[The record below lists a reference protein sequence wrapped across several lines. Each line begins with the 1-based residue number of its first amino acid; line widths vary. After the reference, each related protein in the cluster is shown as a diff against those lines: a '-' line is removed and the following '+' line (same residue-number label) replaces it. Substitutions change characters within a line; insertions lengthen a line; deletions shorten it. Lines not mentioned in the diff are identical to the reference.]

1 MDFGSDLQLIVINLE
16 CMVSIGTSML
26 FVSPLT
32 GFSVLMKF
40 WKALVISGIWYQG
53 GDAPSCYI
61 SIVYVNSLHPL
72 K

>member
-1 MDFGSDLQLIVINLE
+1 MKNYNVIRDLQERFLICRITEVVSDHLVNLCHLMDFGSDLQLIVINLE

-40 WKALVISGIWYQG
+40 
-53 GDAPSCYI
+53 
-61 SIVYVNSLHPL
+61 
-72 K
+72 